1 MNDLFLETEA
11 GVETA
16 VTSEQEL
23 VKALSAGYGTD
34 SAQYVGG
41 RAMIPEDI
49 EITMINAMREQK
61 EDCKMMNLIKKRP
74 VRSTVHE
81 YNRRYDVGDYENATA
96 GEGEGSPNTEQTIQ
110 RVTVPI
116 KYLQTRRAVT
126 DQMEIVD
133 SFENAFESEKLSG
146 TLTILKAAERLCF
159 HGDSDVVPTEWDGL
173 PKLISKLPENQRHV
187 KDYRGK
193 TIATIG
199 DEVVTDMMHDIADA
213 GGDANI
219 LFFPLILT
227 MDLQNLVRDRVRF
240 GTDDKNMAPVLDA
253 FPTPFGT
260 LKFGNDVGPNKFYRV
275 KGPISPN
282 GDPNM
287 RPNAPSNVVP
297 SVAAATQQDGV
308 SKFYRS
314 NAGDY
319 RYSVHAVNQY
329 GISPGFSL
337 VAAVAVAAGD
347 AVKLTITRDASK
359 PGTGFIIC
367 RSKKNGNVVMEIA
380 RIGNSG
386 GTTTVFTDLND
397 DLPGTAN
404 MLFLTEKKLQ
414 TVVEFYQLMPLR
426 MRPLF
431 ESNRAEKPF
440 FIQLFGAP
448 DLKVPRWCGIAKNIS
463 YKGGFTY

>member
-11 GVETA
+11 GAETA

-34 SAQYVGG
+34 SVQYVGG

-110 RVTVPI
+110 RITVPI

-133 SFENAFESEKLSG
+133 SFENAFESEKLAG

-159 HGDSDVVPTEWDGL
+159 HGDSDVVDTEWDSL
-173 PKLISKLPENQRHV
+173 PKQINRLPEADRNIE
-187 KDYRGK
+187 DYRGK
-193 TIATIG
+193 TIANIG
-199 DEVVTDMMHDIADA
+199 EEVITDMMHRIADA

-227 MDLQNLVRDRVRF
+227 MDIQALLRDRIRF
-240 GTDDKNMAPVLDA
+240 LTGDKNMAPVFEDY
-253 FPTPFGT
+253 PTPYGT
-260 LKFGNDVGPNKFYRV
+260 LKFGNSVGPNKFYRTR
-275 KGPISPN
+275 GLISPN
-282 GDPNM
+282 GDLNM
-287 RPNAPSNVVP
+287 RPNAPTVTP
-297 SVAAATQQDGV
+297 SVAAATTADGK
-308 SKFYRS
+308 SKFTTNDNGNY
-314 NAGDY
+314 NY
-319 RYSVHAVNQY
+319 TIHAVNKY
-329 GISPGFSL
+329 GISPGYSL
-337 VAAVAVAAGD
+337 TGAVAVNAGD
-347 AVKLTITRDASK
+347 AVKLAITADSSK

-367 RSKKNGNVVMEIA
+367 RSAKNGTIVMELA
-380 RIGNSG
+380 RIGKT
-386 GTTTVFTDLND
+386 GTVTIFTDLND
-397 DLPGTAN
+397 TLPGTAD
-404 MLFLTEKKLQ
+404 MLFLTEKNLQ

-448 DLKVPRWCGIAKNIS
+448 DLKVPKWCGIAKNIS
-463 YKGGFTY
+463 YKGGFNY

>member
-1 MNDLFLETEA
+1 
-11 GVETA
+11 
-16 VTSEQEL
+16 
-23 VKALSAGYGTD
+23 
-34 SAQYVGG
+34 
-41 RAMIPEDI
+41 
-49 EITMINAMREQK
+49 
-61 EDCKMMNLIKKRP
+61 
-74 VRSTVHE
+74 
-81 YNRRYDVGDYENATA
+81 VGDYENATA

-110 RVTVPI
+110 RITVPI

-133 SFENAFESEKLSG
+133 SFENAFESEKLAG

-159 HGDSDVVPTEWDGL
+159 HGDSEVVPTEWDGL
-173 PKLISKLPENQRHV
+173 PKLINKLPEDQRHV
-187 KDYRGK
+187 RDYRGK

-199 DEVVTDMMHDIADA
+199 EEVITDMMHDIADA
-213 GGDANI
+213 GGDANV

-227 MDLQNLVRDRVRF
+227 MDIQALLRDRIRF
-240 GTDDKNMAPVLDA
+240 LTGDTHMAPVFEDY
-253 FPTPFGT
+253 PTPYGT
-260 LKFGNDVGPNKFYRV
+260 LKFGNSVGPNKFYRV

-282 GDPNM
+282 GDTNM

-297 SVAAATQQDGV
+297 SVSAATALDGK
-308 SKFYRS
+308 SQFFT
-314 NAGDY
+314 GDSGNY
-319 RYSVHAVNQY
+319 NYTVHAVNQY
-329 GISPGFSL
+329 GISPGYSL
-337 VAAVAVAAGD
+337 AAAVAVTAGD
-347 AVKLTITRDASK
+347 AVKLTITADASK

-367 RSKKNGNVVMEIA
+367 RSDKGGTKVMEIA
-380 RIGNSG
+380 RIGKSG
-386 GTTTVFTDLND
+386 GAATVFTDLNN

-404 MLFLTEKKLQ
+404 MLYLTEKKLQ

-463 YKGGFTY
+463 YKGGFNY

>member
-11 GVETA
+11 GAETA

-34 SAQYVGG
+34 SVQYTGG

-74 VRSTVHE
+74 VKSTVHE

-133 SFENAFESEKLSG
+133 SFENAFESEKLAG
-146 TLTILKAAERLCF
+146 TLTVLKAAERLCF
-159 HGDSDVVPTEWDGL
+159 HGDADVVPTEWDSIPKMINKL
-173 PKLISKLPENQRHV
+173 PKEQRHV
-187 KDYRGK
+187 TDYRGK

-199 DEVVTDMMHDIADA
+199 DEVITDMMHNIADA

-227 MDLQNLVRDRVRF
+227 MDLQALVKDRIRF
-240 GTDDKNMAPVLDA
+240 TTGDKNMAPVLDT
-253 FPTPFGT
+253 FPTPYGE
-260 LKFGNDVGPNKFYRV
+260 LKFGNEVGPNKFYRV
-275 KGPISPN
+275 KGPISDN
-282 GDPNM
+282 GDVNN

-297 SVAAATQQDGV
+297 SVAADGN
-308 SKFYRS
+308 SQFFTNDGGNYK
-314 NAGDY
+314 
-319 RYSVHAVNQY
+319 YSVHAVNRY
-329 GISPGFSL
+329 GISPAFNLSN
-337 VAAVAVAAGD
+337 AVAVAAGD
-347 AVKLTITRDASK
+347 AVRLTITPDTAK

-367 RSKKNGNVVMEIA
+367 RSNKNGSVVMEVA

-386 GTTTVFTDLND
+386 NTATVFNDYND
-397 DLPGTAN
+397 DLPGTAS

-448 DLKVPRWCGIAKNIS
+448 DLKVPRWCGIAKNIA
-463 YKGGFTY
+463 YKGGLTY

>member
-74 VRSTVHE
+74 VKSTVHE

-133 SFENAFESEKLSG
+133 GFEDAFESEKLAG
-146 TLTILKAAERLCF
+146 TLTVIKAAERLCF
-159 HGDSDVVPTEWDGL
+159 HGDSDVVPTEWDGI
-173 PKLISKLPENQRHV
+173 PKLINKLPEDQRQV

-199 DEVVTDMMHDIADA
+199 EDVITDMMHDIAAA

-227 MDLQNLVRDRVRF
+227 MDIQGLIKDRIRF
-240 GTDDKNMAPVLDA
+240 ATTDKSASPVLEDY
-253 FPTPFGT
+253 PTPYGT
-260 LKFGNDVGPNKFYRV
+260 LKFGNEVGPNKFYRV
-275 KGPISPN
+275 KGPISAN
-282 GDPNM
+282 GDTNM
-287 RPNAPSNVVP
+287 RPNAPSGVTP
-297 SVAAATQQDGV
+297 SVAANSK
-308 SKFYRS
+308 SKFFT
-314 NAGDY
+314 NDGGNY

-329 GISPGFSL
+329 GISSGFNLTSP
-337 VAAVAVAAGD
+337 VAVAAGD
-347 AVKLTITRDASK
+347 AVNLAITADTSK
-359 PGTGFIIC
+359 PGTGFILC
-367 RSKKNGNVVMEIA
+367 RSEKGGTITMEIA
-380 RIGNSG
+380 RIARTGNV
-386 GTTTVFTDLND
+386 TTFTDLNE

-414 TVVEFYQLMPLR
+414 TVIEFYQLMPLR

-431 ESNRAEKPF
+431 ESNKAEKPF

-448 DLKVPRWCGIAKNIS
+448 DLKVPRWCGIVKNLA
-463 YKGGFTY
+463 YKGGFNY